1 MLSNLK
7 IENVAVIEK
16 SDISFENG
24 LNIMTG
30 ETGAGKSIVID
41 AINAILG
48 ERTSKDIV
56 RSGTAAAKVSAYFEN
71 ISRQAVEIL
80 NELEIEVESDGS
92 LLVTR
97 SITSDGRTTCRIN
110 GQVVTVSMLKQ
121 LGRELITIC
130 GQHDSQY
137 LLQKET
143 HIGYIDYLACLEDDL
158 AQYRSIFYELKE
170 KLKELNKL
178 RDNSAENLQKLEYL
192 KFQMNEIESADIKIG
207 ERDTLVAE
215 KKRIENR
222 ERIAKA
228 LYGVEMVINGDENNS
243 GINEGLYSLSNLLEE
258 LSEYNDSFDEYRK
271 KLDDFRFEL
280 EDCLS
285 LVSKENGS
293 FDNEYSDLNSVEERL
308 DTIYRLSKKYGGSEE
323 AIIEHFN
330 KISIEIKSIENFDEL
345 EEKLENELYD
355 LNERL
360 IEKGE
365 YISAQ
370 RKRFA
375 SVFEQNVRTELA
387 YLDMPS
393 AEFTVSFERTKPSV
407 NGLEDVEFLFSAN
420 SGQSPKPLSKIA
432 SGGELSRT
440 MLAIKCV
447 LSDAET
453 TSSMIF
459 DEIDTGV
466 SGRAA
471 HKIAYKLKQ
480 LSAKKQIICV
490 THLAQIAAAADNH
503 LLIEKN
509 STENNTYTE
518 VRKLIDD
525 ERISEVARIIGGD
538 VITKTTLLSA
548 CELIDFANT
557 P

>member
-80 NELEIEVESDGS
+80 NELEIEVENDGS

-323 AIIEHFN
+323 SIIEHFN

-525 ERISEVARIIGGD
+525 KRISEVARIIGGD

>member
-80 NELEIEVESDGS
+80 NELEIEVENDGS

>member
-80 NELEIEVESDGS
+80 NELEIEVENDGS

-525 ERISEVARIIGGD
+525 KRISEVARIIGGD

>member
-80 NELEIEVESDGS
+80 NELEIEVENDGS

-407 NGLEDVEFLFSAN
+407 NGLDDVEFLFSAN

-525 ERISEVARIIGGD
+525 KRISEVARIIGGD

>member
-48 ERTSKDIV
+48 ARTSKDIV

-97 SITSDGRTTCRIN
+97 SITSDGRTACRIN